1 MIEQFH
7 NKEIMKKILYF
18 SCLCLF
24 GFVASGIARADT
36 IGPGCGSCLG
46 SSYTLTY
53 DATSNPDVFDV
64 FLVVNTTGFTNSS
77 NDLLNAVSLKLVPQS
92 SDITSVSLLSQP
104 STFGSTVS
112 GGINAGGCSGSG
124 GGFFCSGSTGN
135 GVAVGGVGD
144 IYSFEWALTAGAPGD
159 LMTGLDD
166 ASVKA
171 LYVDPTGKQNGI
183 TSEDI
188 TLTQVPS
195 TVPEPSSL
203 LLLGTGIIGLAGV
216 VRKRLLA

>member
-1 MIEQFH
+1 
-7 NKEIMKKILYF
+7 MKKMLYF

-24 GFVASGIARADT
+24 GFVSSGVARADT
-36 IGPGCGSCLG
+36 IGPDCGSCLG
-46 SSYTLTY
+46 SSYKLTY

-92 SDITSVSLLSQP
+92 SDIASVSLLSQP
-104 STFGSTVS
+104 ASFGSTVS
-112 GGINAGGCSGSG
+112 GGINASGCSGSG

-135 GVAVGGVGD
+135 GVAVGRAGD

-166 ASVKA
+166 ASIKA

-188 TLTQVPS
+188 TLTQAPS
-195 TVPEPSSL
+195 VVPEPSSL

-216 VRKRLLA
+216 TRKRISAQ